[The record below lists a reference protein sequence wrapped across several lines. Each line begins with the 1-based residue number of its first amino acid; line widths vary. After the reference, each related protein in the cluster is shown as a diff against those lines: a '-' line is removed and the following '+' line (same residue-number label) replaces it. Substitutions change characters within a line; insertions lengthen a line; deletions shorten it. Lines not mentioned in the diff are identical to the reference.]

1 MTIKKNKPRSI
12 FDDYE
17 TSIELEKDGAWVTTS
32 RGYEFKIARI
42 GEMNPEYRNFMIE
55 RGKVIHAE
63 IEALGEKIDEKNSES
78 DAKKLYELATKMDDV
93 TIEAFARFI
102 LKGWRNLYDR
112 EGKEIPY
119 SVDNA
124 ITLMQM
130 HDLYNELYP
139 LARQYSTFLVSN
151 LETTAKN

>member
-1 MTIKKNKPRSI
+1 MAKTKGKPRSI

-42 GEMNPEYRNFMIE
+42 GEMNPEYRSYMIE

-63 IEALGEKIDEKNSES
+63 IEALEEKVGEKNSES
-78 DAKKLYELATKMDDV
+78 DVKKLDDLAAKMDSV
-93 TIEAFARFI
+93 TTDAFARYI

-124 ITLMQM
+124 VTLMQM
-130 HDLYNELYP
+130 HDLYGELYI

>member
-1 MTIKKNKPRSI
+1 MSQKKEKPRSI

-17 TSIELEKDGAWVTTS
+17 TSRELERDGAWVTTS

-63 IEALGEKIDEKNSES
+63 IEALEEKVGEKSKES
-78 DAKKLYELATKMDDV
+78 DVKKLDDLAAKMDAV
-93 TIEAFARFI
+93 TTEAFARFI
-102 LKGWRNLYDR
+102 VKGWRNLYDR

-119 SVDNA
+119 TVDNA
-124 ITLMQM
+124 IKLMQM

-151 LETTAKN
+151 LEATAKN

>member
-1 MTIKKNKPRSI
+1 MAIKKNKPRSI

-42 GEMNPEYRNFMIE
+42 GEMNPEYRSYMIE
-55 RGKVIHAE
+55 RGKLIHAE
-63 IEALGEKIDEKNSES
+63 IEALEEKVGEKSKECDV
-78 DAKKLYELATKMDDV
+78 KKLDDLAAKMDAV
-93 TIEAFARFI
+93 TTEAFARYI

-124 ITLMQM
+124 VTLMQM

>member
-63 IEALGEKIDEKNSES
+63 IEALGENIGEKNSES

-93 TIEAFARFI
+93 TTEAFARYI
-102 LKGWRNLYDR
+102 LKGWRKLYDR

>member
-1 MTIKKNKPRSI
+1 MAKTKEKPRSI

-17 TSIELEKDGAWVTTS
+17 TSRELECDGAWVTTS

-93 TIEAFARFI
+93 TTEAFARYI

-130 HDLYNELYP
+130 HDLYGELYI

>member
-1 MTIKKNKPRSI
+1 MAVKKDKPRSI

-42 GEMNPEYRNFMIE
+42 GEMNPEYRSYMIE
-55 RGKVIHAE
+55 RGKLIHAE
-63 IEALGEKIDEKNSES
+63 IEALEEKVGEKNSEC
-78 DAKKLYELATKMDDV
+78 DVKKLDDLAAKMDAV
-93 TIEAFARFI
+93 TTEAFARYI

-112 EGKEIPY
+112 EGKEIPF

-124 ITLMQM
+124 VTLMQM
-130 HDLYNELYP
+130 HDLYGELYI

>member
-1 MTIKKNKPRSI
+1 MAKTKEKPRSI

-17 TSIELEKDGAWVTTS
+17 TSRELECDGAWVTTS

-93 TIEAFARFI
+93 TTEAFARYI

-151 LETTAKN
+151 LEATAKN

>member
-1 MTIKKNKPRSI
+1 MAKTKEKPRSI

-17 TSIELEKDGAWVTTS
+17 TSRELECDGAWVTTS

-55 RGKVIHAE
+55 RGKVIHDE

-93 TIEAFARFI
+93 TIEAFARYI

-124 ITLMQM
+124 VTLMQM

>member
-1 MTIKKNKPRSI
+1 MAKTKEKPRSI

-17 TSIELEKDGAWVTTS
+17 TSRELERDGAWVTTS
-32 RGYEFKIARI
+32 KGYEFKIARI
-42 GEMNPEYRNFMIE
+42 GGMNPQYSNYLIE
-55 RGKVIHAE
+55 QGKVIQSQ
-63 IEALGEKIDEKNSES
+63 IEALQDKAEEELNEKNIGLLNDLS
-78 DAKKLYELATKMDDV
+78 AKMDEV
-93 TIEAFARFI
+93 MSEAFARFI
-102 LKGWRNLYDR
+102 VKGWRNLYDR

-119 SVDNA
+119 TVDNA
-124 ITLMQM
+124 IKLMKM

>member
-1 MTIKKNKPRSI
+1 MAKTKEKPRSI

-17 TSIELEKDGAWVTTS
+17 TSRELECDGAWVTTS

-93 TIEAFARFI
+93 TTEAFARFI